1 MLLSWS
7 IITCHW
13 ELTNDHGQCL
23 YSWKFGRKAGPS
35 SHRLDTRVR
44 TSLINLQKKKTTSG
58 LHIYVLRGGY
68 VKGNAS
74 QYNGN
79 DLIREAGGGV
89 VAVVIQYRLG
99 LFGFL
104 AGEKIRQEG
113 AVNAGLCKYLYS
125 RKGRGD
131 LNSIL

>member
-1 MLLSWS
+1 MDSVYIPGNLGEKQDLPVIVWIHGYVPASS
-7 IITCHW
+7 I
-13 ELTNDHGQCL
+13 
-23 YSWKFGRKAGPS
+23 Y
-35 SHRLDTRVR
+35 
-44 TSLINLQKKKTTSG
+44 KKKTTSG

-113 AVNAGLCKYLYS
+113 AVNAGLCKVSLF
-125 RKGRGD
+125 
-131 LNSIL
+131 